1 MMSKFIKG
9 KYILDFS
16 AKWCGPCNRIAPYFE
31 TLSNENSDITFIK
44 YDVDVDVDVA
54 REFNIQAMPT
64 FISIH
69 NGNIIERFE
78 GASKD
83 KLRVMVDTLNAI

>member
-1 MMSKFIKG
+1 MMSKFSTG
-9 KYILDFS
+9 KYIIDVS
-16 AKWCGPCNRIAPYFE
+16 ARWCGPCNRIAPYFE
-31 TLSNENSDITFIK
+31 TLKSENSDITFIK
-44 YDVDVDVDVA
+44 YDVDVDIDEA

-69 NGNIIERFE
+69 NGKIVERFE

-83 KLRVMVDTLNAI
+83 KLRVMVDTLNSM

>member
-1 MMSKFIKG
+1 
-9 KYILDFS
+9 
-16 AKWCGPCNRIAPYFE
+16 
-31 TLSNENSDITFIK
+31 
-44 YDVDVDVDVA
+44 VDVDVA